1 MQGYHVE
8 IGGEPRFFPRRI
20 ELLGHGID
28 ELLLELEEHPAQ
40 RIQRDGKRWVRDER
54 KPFAYRYCRPHP
66 LILQALA
73 ASSCGLDGESGPFF
87 GDPNWF
93 LHVIRREDGDLL
105 LASANRIIA
114 TTWLAF
120 EPARKVGVAHG

>member
-1 MQGYHVE
+1 MHDRHGYHVE
-8 IGGEPRFFPRRI
+8 IGGKPYVFPKRI

-28 ELLLELEEHPAQ
+28 ELLLELEVFPEQ
-40 RIQRDGKRWVRDER
+40 KLFRDGKRWVNDRRAER
-54 KPFAYRYCRPHP
+54 FAYRYARPHP

-73 ASSCGLDGESGPFF
+73 ATGVSGESGPFF

-93 LHVIRREDGDLL
+93 LEIVRRDDGDLL
-105 LASANRIIA
+105 IASASRILA

-120 EPARKVGVAHG
+120 EPRQKEGAR